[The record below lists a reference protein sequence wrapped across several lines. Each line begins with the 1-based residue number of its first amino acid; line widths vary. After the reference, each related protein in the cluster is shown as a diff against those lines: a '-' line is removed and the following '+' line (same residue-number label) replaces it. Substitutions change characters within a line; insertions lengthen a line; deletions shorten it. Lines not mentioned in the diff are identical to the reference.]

1 MIYMTD
7 HNSIMRPALNTRDTI
22 VYDSFTTSA
31 EMRSNCCYTA
41 IVHNKLFAKHV
52 FFASFIICCLF
63 FSENL
68 KLSLRCIYLTIHM
81 ILFISPHLF
90 IISPHLM
97 GLQHKITPYPLKV
110 HEKFH
115 TFKIKKH
122 IFLLKSIPQ
131 MNPRNV
137 NQANTMHVMW
147 TQCGFTGVLRAY

>member
-22 VYDSFTTSA
+22 IHDSFTTSA

-52 FFASFIICCLF
+52 GGFFASFTICCLF

-68 KLSLRCIYLTIHM
+68 KFSLCCIYLTIRM
-81 ILFISPHLF
+81 ILF
-90 IISPHLM
+90 ISPHLM

-110 HEKFH
+110 REKFH
-115 TFKIKKH
+115 TFKIKNTFFFWKVYH
-122 IFLLKSIPQ
+122 RWIQEMSVKPTLC
-131 MNPRNV
+131 MWCGRNV
-137 NQANTMHVMW
+137 ALQ
-147 TQCGFTGVLRAY
+147 GFYLPISQY